1 MSRSDFKKTIE
12 YKEKMKLIKLIF
24 FAWLIFNLIFDVIA
38 VISYLNL
45 LGVDANAASIVLS
58 SIIIIFFLISLPFLI
73 YFINLIKKLVQLF
86 KETSAMYVFEC
97 ELNLPI
103 EHKYSQSRYLV
114 TFNYKDQKFELMTSW
129 LYDSNDL
136 DNQIVTLGYVE
147 KLNVVIVLSKK

>member
-24 FAWLIFNLIFDVIA
+24 FVWLIFNLIFDVIA

-45 LGVDANAASIVLS
+45 LEVDANAASIVLS
-58 SIIIIFFLISLPFLI
+58 SIIIIFFLTSLPFLI
-73 YFINLIKKLVQLF
+73 YFINLIKKLDKLF
-86 KETSAMYVFEC
+86 KETSAMYVFEY

-114 TFNYKDQKFELMTSW
+114 TFNYKDQKYELMTSW

>member
-24 FAWLIFNLIFDVIA
+24 FVWLIFNLIFDVIA

-45 LGVDANAASIVLS
+45 LEVDANAASIVLS

-73 YFINLIKKLVQLF
+73 YFINLIKKLDKLF
-86 KETSAMYVFEC
+86 KETSAMYVFEY

-114 TFNYKDQKFELMTSW
+114 TFNYKDQKYELMTSW
-129 LYDSNDL
+129 LYDSNDI

>member
-24 FAWLIFNLIFDVIA
+24 FVWLIFNLFFDVIA

-86 KETSAMYVFEC
+86 KETSAMYVFEY

-114 TFNYKDQKFELMTSW
+114 TFNYKDQKYESMTSW

>member
-1 MSRSDFKKTIE
+1 
-12 YKEKMKLIKLIF
+12 
-24 FAWLIFNLIFDVIA
+24 
-38 VISYLNL
+38 
-45 LGVDANAASIVLS
+45 
-58 SIIIIFFLISLPFLI
+58 
-73 YFINLIKKLVQLF
+73 
-86 KETSAMYVFEC
+86 MYVFEY

-114 TFNYKDQKFELMTSW
+114 TFNYKDQKYELMTSW

>member
-24 FAWLIFNLIFDVIA
+24 FVWLIFNLIFDVIA
-38 VISYLNL
+38 AISYLNL
-45 LGVDANAASIVLS
+45 LEVDANAASIVLS

-73 YFINLIKKLVQLF
+73 YFINLIKKLDKLF
-86 KETSAMYVFEC
+86 KETSAMYVFEY

-114 TFNYKDQKFELMTSW
+114 TFNYKDQKYELMTSW

-136 DNQIVTLGYVE
+136 DNQIVTLGYIE

>member
-24 FAWLIFNLIFDVIA
+24 FVWLIFNLIFDVIA

-45 LGVDANAASIVLS
+45 LEVDANAASIVLS

-73 YFINLIKKLVQLF
+73 YFINLIKKLDKLF
-86 KETSAMYVFEC
+86 KETSAMYVFEY

-114 TFNYKDQKFELMTSW
+114 TFNYKDQKYELMTSW

>member
-12 YKEKMKLIKLIF
+12 YKEKIKLIKLIF

-86 KETSAMYVFEC
+86 KETSAMYVFEY

-114 TFNYKDQKFELMTSW
+114 TFTYKDKKYELMTSW